1 MSGKTLADISSG
13 PDWVLYLVTALF
25 AALSLLLLLGKGS
38 WLIAGYN
45 TAPREEKQRYD
56 EKRLCR
62 VTGVGMAVL
71 SALLALMTIWE
82 EQLPRSLPG
91 FSPRRRCWWRRLSS
105 SLPTRFAKRDN
116 RRDWDARAAV
126 CSD

>member
-45 TAPREEKQRYD
+45 TAPREEKLRYD

-62 VTGVGMAVL
+62 VTGGGMAVL

-82 EQLPRSLPG
+82 EQLPAE
-91 FSPRRRCWWRRLSS
+91 
-105 SLPTRFAKRDN
+105 FAGVF
-116 RRDWDARAAV
+116 AAAAV
-126 CSD
+126 LVAATVILLANTVCKKR